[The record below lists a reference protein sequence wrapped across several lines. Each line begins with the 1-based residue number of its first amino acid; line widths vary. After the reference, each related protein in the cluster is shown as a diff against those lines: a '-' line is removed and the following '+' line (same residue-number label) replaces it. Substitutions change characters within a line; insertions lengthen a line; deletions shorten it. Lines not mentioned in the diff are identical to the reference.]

1 MTELVLRCDRNPW
14 QKPCHNFA
22 VRRLFAL
29 LLSLLT
35 LVAVPLVAV
44 GVASGAP
51 SPKNTIVL
59 SGDAVGSVRFGE
71 TQNVAAAAL
80 VKLIGKSDGG
90 VQKVNEGGCIISA
103 VLSWSN
109 FSAYFYR
116 GKFDGYQT
124 GSLTSKSEP
133 VFNSA
138 TPQGLRV
145 GYTLARAQ
153 ALYGSAISTSGQ
165 QGGVFAAVTKT
176 GTIRGYLSDEP
187 NHVVASRVKLLTISA
202 GSVGCPAMSPG

>member
-1 MTELVLRCDRNPW
+1 
-14 QKPCHNFA
+14 
-22 VRRLFAL
+22 
-29 LLSLLT
+29 
-35 LVAVPLVAV
+35 LVAV
-44 GVASGAP
+44 GVASGAN

-59 SGDAVGSVRFGE
+59 NGDAVGSVHFGE

-90 VQKVNEGGCIISA
+90 VQRVKEGACIISA

-109 FSAYFYR
+109 FNAYFYR

-133 VFNSA
+133 TFNGVTS
-138 TPQGLRV
+138 QGLRV

-153 ALYGSAISTSGQ
+153 KLYGSAISTNGQ
-165 QGGVFAAVTKT
+165 QGGVYAAVTKT

-187 NHVVASRVKLLTISA
+187 GHVVASKVKLLTISA
-202 GSVGCPAMSPG
+202 GSVGCPATSPG